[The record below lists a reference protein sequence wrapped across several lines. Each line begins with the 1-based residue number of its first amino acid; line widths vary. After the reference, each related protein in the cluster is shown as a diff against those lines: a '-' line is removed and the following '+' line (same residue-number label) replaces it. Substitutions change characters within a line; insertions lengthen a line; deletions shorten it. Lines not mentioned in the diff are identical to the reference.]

1 VDDGSSS
8 KGIRRR
14 LASLIREVPDFPK
27 PGIVFKDITPLLADP
42 EGLRTAVDLLV
53 EPYRAAGVTHV
64 VAVESRGFIFGAAA
78 AQALGA
84 GFVPVRKKG
93 KLPWRTDEVT
103 YALEYGT
110 DTLQMHQDAFAH
122 GGRVLI
128 VDDVIATG
136 GTLVATADLVRRQ
149 GAQILGAAVVIEL
162 GFLRGREKIAPLAMT
177 SVLVY

>member
-1 VDDGSSS
+1 VDDA
-8 KGIRRR
+8 RRR
-14 LASLIREVPDFPK
+14 LASLIRDVPDFPK
-27 PGIVFKDITPLLADP
+27 PGIVFKDITPLLAHPD
-42 EGLRTAVDLLV
+42 GLRAAVDLLV
-53 EPYRAAGVTHV
+53 APHRDAAPTHV

-78 AQALGA
+78 ACALGA
-84 GFVPVRKKG
+84 GFVPVRKRG

-110 DTLQMHQDAFAH
+110 DTLQMHQDAFER

-149 GAQILGAAVVIEL
+149 GATVLGAAVVVEL
-162 GFLRGREKIAPLAMT
+162 GFLGGRERIAPLGLT
-177 SVLVY
+177 SVLSF